1 MKKFYFIFAA
11 IVAAFM
17 FGAAKEISA
26 AEHLIEISIEITE
39 INNNK
44 AKEYGIKW
52 TDEISTG
59 EVFITGADGATA
71 YPSLVEFN
79 DWVRYTPLTAKLK
92 LLQESGSA
100 KVLSKPKLVTKSGTK
115 ARFMVGGEFPISVS
129 GVSGGNVEWKEYGII
144 TEILPR
150 ILPDF
155 KIDLSIKTELSRLDW
170 SNVVQGF
177 PNVAKRM
184 ATSNVVLKDRQTIVI
199 AGLIENYKDKVSSG
213 IPLLSDIPL
222 LGILFKHTKSVD
234 NKTNV
239 LIFVT
244 PKIID

>member
-1 MKKFYFIFAA
+1 MKKVCFSFVLLLLCAVSLFAEQL
-11 IVAAFM
+11 V
-17 FGAAKEISA
+17 
-26 AEHLIEISIEITE
+26 EISIEITE

-52 TDEISTG
+52 VDEISTG
-59 EVFITGADGATA
+59 ELFVTNGEGNTT

-79 DWVRYTPLTAKLK
+79 DWVRYTPLSAKLK

-100 KVLSKPKLVTKSGTK
+100 QVLSNPKLLTKSGTK
-115 ARFMVGGEFPISVS
+115 AKFLVGGEFPIAVS

-144 TEILPR
+144 TEILPK
-150 ILPDF
+150 ILSDD
-155 KIDLSIKTELSRLDW
+155 KIDLVIETELSRLDW
-170 SNVVQGF
+170 ANAVQGL
-177 PNVAKRM
+177 PNIAKRQ
-184 ATSNVVLKDRQTIVI
+184 ARSSVILKNQQTIVI
-199 AGLIENYKDKVSSG
+199 AGLIENYKDKTTSG

-222 LGILFKHTKSVD
+222 LGTLFKNTKVKD

-244 PKIID
+244 PKIIEQ

>member
-1 MKKFYFIFAA
+1 MKKVCFSFVILLLCAVSLFAEQL
-11 IVAAFM
+11 V
-17 FGAAKEISA
+17 
-26 AEHLIEISIEITE
+26 EISIEITE

-52 TDEISTG
+52 VDEISTG
-59 EVFITGADGATA
+59 ELFVTNGEGNTT

-79 DWVRYTPLTAKLK
+79 DWVRYTPLSAKLK

-100 KVLSKPKLVTKSGTK
+100 QVLSNPKLLTKSGTK
-115 ARFMVGGEFPISVS
+115 AKFLVGGEFPIAVS

-144 TEILPR
+144 TEILPK
-150 ILPDF
+150 ILSDD
-155 KIDLSIKTELSRLDW
+155 KIDLVIETELSRLDW
-170 SNVVQGF
+170 ANAVQGL
-177 PNVAKRM
+177 PNITKRQ
-184 ATSNVVLKDRQTIVI
+184 ARSSVILKNQQTIVI
-199 AGLIENYKDKVSSG
+199 AGLIENYKDKTTSG

-222 LGILFKHTKSVD
+222 LGTLFKNTKVKD

-244 PKIID
+244 PKIIEQ

>member
-1 MKKFYFIFAA
+1 MKKVCFSFVILLLCAVSLFAEQL
-11 IVAAFM
+11 V
-17 FGAAKEISA
+17 
-26 AEHLIEISIEITE
+26 EISIEITE

-52 TDEISTG
+52 VDEISTG
-59 EVFITGADGATA
+59 ELFVTNGEGNTT

-79 DWVRYTPLTAKLK
+79 DWVRYTPLSAKLK

-100 KVLSKPKLVTKSGTK
+100 QVLSNPKLLTKSGTK
-115 ARFMVGGEFPISVS
+115 AKFLVGGEFPIAVS

-144 TEILPR
+144 TEILPK
-150 ILPDF
+150 ILSDD
-155 KIDLSIKTELSRLDW
+155 KIDLVIETELSRLDW
-170 SNVVQGF
+170 ANAVQGL
-177 PNVAKRM
+177 PNIAKRQ
-184 ATSNVVLKDRQTIVI
+184 ARSSVKEAYDEFI
-199 AGLIENYKDKVSSG
+199 ALIENYKDKTTSG

-222 LGILFKHTKSVD
+222 LGTLFKNTKVKD

-244 PKIID
+244 PKIIEQ